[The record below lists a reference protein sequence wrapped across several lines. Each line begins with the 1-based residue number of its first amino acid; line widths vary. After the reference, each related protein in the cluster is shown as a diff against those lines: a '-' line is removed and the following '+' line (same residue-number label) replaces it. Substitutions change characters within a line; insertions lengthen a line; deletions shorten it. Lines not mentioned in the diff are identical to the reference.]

1 MHRFF
6 ITLSIL
12 CVFLAG
18 GQLARAQTC
27 VAKDVYSAVSLAK
40 DGKLDEVTQIVQ
52 RCSSEPNVLLS
63 YAYVGV
69 MHAKT
74 LNADP
79 QRQAAIL
86 KNVWWALDR
95 SDLAESPPQDI
106 QARIDLRKDAAVLLV
121 EMSDRNDY
129 IDPMFKDGA
138 ALPVC
143 PFSASNTL
151 QTLFYNYRN
160 APGTYAPLYAKKII
174 EACPEKTGIALNPHY
189 YYVLLLAHQA
199 SLETDKAAAAKLIGE
214 ARERLNDVVGT
225 RVLNGS
231 YELDVNKFLRE
242 QAKLEIAAGITDP
255 MSVLQGDLSGP
266 LMPVYLEALIG
277 YQVNEIWGPHYSV
290 GKTKESKEQFKA
302 QLKAYTIYISE
313 LERAAKAKGMDARW
327 ILYRGLA
334 GHARGMYRTNE
345 RRDYKVYIDS
355 LWERTRPEA

>member
-1 MHRFF
+1 MYRFF

-12 CVFLAG
+12 CVFLAV
-18 GQLARAQTC
+18 GQLTHAQTC
-27 VAKDVYSAVSLAK
+27 VANDVYRAVSLAK
-40 DGKLDEVTQIVQ
+40 EGKLDEVTEIVK

-63 YAYVGV
+63 YGFVGV

-95 SDLAESPPQDI
+95 SDLAKSPPQDTE
-106 QARIDLRKDAAVLLV
+106 ARISVRKDAAALLV

-129 IDPMFKDGA
+129 IDPMFEDGT

-143 PFSASNTL
+143 PFAASSAL
-151 QTLFYNYRN
+151 LTLFYNYRK
-160 APGTYAPLYAKKII
+160 APGKYAPIYAKKII
-174 EACPEKTGIALNPHY
+174 EACPEETGIALNPHY

-199 SLETDKAAAAKLIGE
+199 SLETDKASAAKLMGE

-231 YELDVNKFLRE
+231 YELDVHEFLRE
-242 QAKLEIAAGITDP
+242 QAKLEIAAGVTDP
-255 MSVLQGDLSGP
+255 LNILQGDLSGA
-266 LMPVYLEALIG
+266 LTPVYLEALIG

-290 GKTKESKEQFKA
+290 GKTEESKEQFKA

-313 LERAAKAKGMDARW
+313 LERVAKAKGMDARW
-327 ILYRGLA
+327 IVYRGLA
-334 GHARGMYRTNE
+334 GHARGTYRTNE
-345 RRDYKVYIDS
+345 RRDYKVFLDS
-355 LWERTRPEA
+355 LWERTRPEP